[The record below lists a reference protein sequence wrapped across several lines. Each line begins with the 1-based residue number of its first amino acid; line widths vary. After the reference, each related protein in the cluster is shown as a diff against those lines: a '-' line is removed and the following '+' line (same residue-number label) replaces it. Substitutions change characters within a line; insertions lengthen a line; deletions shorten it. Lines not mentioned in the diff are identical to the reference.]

1 MDVTERL
8 GPSITGRV
16 FLIPSSLKAGE
27 IARVLREGY
36 DMGLLSDGFQELV
49 SGLRVAPAWTAQT
62 GRLAV
67 AIKAH
72 AHVNPPPAQAVLHL
86 LSESLFVPL
95 HDLWQPRDDL
105 AVPMIDG
112 SHLDDDRHRFVPT
125 FRSTVSCHAPD
136 HDVRFPSHGHRG
148 FNRHSGH
155 FGERAVQ
162 ICLPCNSN

>member
-1 MDVTERL
+1 MRGYEVANDLAPGLDHFGFVQPLLQTE
-8 GPSITGRV
+8 
-16 FLIPSSLKAGE
+16 A
-27 IARVLREGY
+27 
-36 DMGLLSDGFQELV
+36 
-49 SGLRVAPAWTAQT
+49 
-62 GRLAV
+62 
-67 AIKAH
+67 
-72 AHVNPPPAQAVLHL
+72 
-86 LSESLFVPL
+86 L
-95 HDLWQPRDDL
+95 HDLRQPRDDF
-105 AVPMIDG
+105 AVPMVDG